1 MFHINI
7 FITKL
12 ENSIENYFSMMK
24 SRLHKLEGLTYD
36 ALKKN
41 IDKVVKEIPKEKYEN
56 VIKGT
61 YQRPTKFIR
70 KKSNRTRK
78 LKNYL

>member
-1 MFHINI
+1 
-7 FITKL
+7 
-12 ENSIENYFSMMK
+12 MMK

-36 ALKKN
+36 DLKKN

-70 KKSNRTRK
+70 KKSNKT
-78 LKNYL
+78 

>member
-1 MFHINI
+1 
-7 FITKL
+7 
-12 ENSIENYFSMMK
+12 MMK
-24 SRLHKLEGLTYD
+24 SRLHKLEELTYD
-36 ALKKN
+36 DLKKN
-41 IDKVVKEIPKEKYEN
+41 IDKVITEIPKEKYEN

-61 YQRPTKFIR
+61 YQTPTKFIR

>member
-1 MFHINI
+1 M
-7 FITKL
+7 
-12 ENSIENYFSMMK
+12 
-24 SRLHKLEGLTYD
+24 
-36 ALKKN
+36 
-41 IDKVVKEIPKEKYEN
+41 EKYIFYIYIMSTKRN
-56 VIKGT
+56 RNNHKGT